1 MNRDGAVWRIGDE
14 GYFWSFCSS
23 TPPEKKGG
31 LVVSNRI
38 KTKTRSHIFVS
49 KGGGQILVLVL
60 WVCEGDGW
68 KGSQGREITDWVAA
82 TEAES

>member
-1 MNRDGAVWRIGDE
+1 MRSGGLETKVTSGASVL
-14 GYFWSFCSS
+14 
-23 TPPEKKGG
+23 PPPQKKEGG

-49 KGGGQILVLVL
+49 KGGAQILVLVL